1 MHKLRTKSLNIVIIK
16 LKPRPYCSSLKT
28 FPSFTGRWTISHWA
42 LNDQSPGGER
52 SVTGRWTM
60 GHWAVNDG
68 KMKICERKD
77 AHLWTERRTS
87 TNGNTKVSG
96 FSILRCLAR
105 DSYTSTR
112 RSRTLYESVP
122 PQHLQALNF
131 VIHSVCAIF
140 ACTFLR
146 GFYP

>member
-1 MHKLRTKSLNIVIIK
+1 MECSELRHYHAKTWVISFLFEDLPIVQWA
-16 LKPRPYCSSLKT
+16 LKALPQACG
-28 FPSFTGRWTISHWA
+28 SFTGRQRQLYRTAAVKQLLSI
-42 LNDQSPGGER
+42 ER
-52 SVTGRWTM
+52 REEE
-60 GHWAVNDG
+60 DP
-68 KMKICERKD
+68 R
-77 AHLWTERRTS
+77 TERRTS

-112 RSRTLYESVP
+112 RSRALYESVP